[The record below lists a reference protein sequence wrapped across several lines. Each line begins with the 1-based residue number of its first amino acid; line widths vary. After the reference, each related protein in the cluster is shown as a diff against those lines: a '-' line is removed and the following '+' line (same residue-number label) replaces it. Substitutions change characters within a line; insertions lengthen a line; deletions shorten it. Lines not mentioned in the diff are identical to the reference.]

1 MVMFKCVY
9 LIRLVNLNIN
19 FEDILMETIP
29 IIHFQTYKVLILYYK
44 KTFIIS
50 SVWLLH
56 YNQEIEIV
64 ELWFSFYLDFFEI
77 VLVLHVIIV
86 KEFFLP

>member
-1 MVMFKCVY
+1 MFKCVY

-64 ELWFSFYLDFFEI
+64 ELWFSLDICPEMGLQDHMVAPF
-77 VLVLHVIIV
+77 LV
-86 KEFFLP
+86 F